1 MARAIR
7 SLPTPLSPV
16 NSTVA
21 RVGPTRSMAAKI
33 SCMASLRPIILS
45 NSERRPSS
53 ALSWRFSSRSARTS
67 SALLTTCIRW
77 SRENGL
83 SRKSVAPAFMAST
96 AVSTLPY
103 AVIMTT
109 GTCAFCRRISARNSC
124 PSMRGSFRSVST
136 MAARSTSFN
145 PSSAL
150 AALSTS
156 NPADIS
162 CSSSTRRSFSS
173 SSTTRMRFF
182 MRRVSSFG
190 GFGGHR
196 IHGQRDAEDAAF
208 AGFALHCYLTA
219 VLVHD
224 LGDNRQAQPHS
235 RRFGGEKG
243 IENVLYLRRADAH
256 SAVDHRDLR
265 RAPFGSRL
273 HRDRAPV
280 GRGLRRVEHQIVEH
294 PLHQLRIE
302 SKGRNLRRVIAV
314 DGDPRRLPLGFRD
327 RPVQQVCQVR
337 RLHAQLQRARE
348 LQKPRDQRIG
358 AVHFRRN
365 ESRQFARHFVLP
377 AELLVQYFRRGLNRA
392 QRIAQFV
399 RQSRR
404 ELSQRRP

>member
-33 SCMASLRPIILS
+33 SCMGSLRPMILS
-45 NSERRPSS
+45 NSSRRPSS
-53 ALSWRFSSRSARTS
+53 ALSWRFSSRSSRTS
-67 SALLTTCIRW
+67 SALWTTCIRW
-77 SRENGL
+77 SSENGL

-103 AVIMTT
+103 AVIITT

-156 NPADIS
+156 NPADIN

-173 SSTTRMRFF
+173 SSTIRMRFF
-182 MRRVSSFG
+182 MCRVSIVG
-190 GFGGHR
+190 WRGHLIHV
-196 IHGQRDAEDAAF
+196 IHGQRDAKNAAF
-208 AGFALHCYLTA
+208 SGFALHCYLTA

-224 LGDNRQAQPHS
+224 LGHNRQPQPHS
-235 RRFGGEKG
+235 LRFGGEER
-243 IENVLYLRRADAH
+243 IENILHLRRADAH
-256 SAVDHRDLR
+256 SAVDYRHLG
-265 RAPFGSRL
+265 RAPFGARL
-273 HRDRAPV
+273 HRDRAPL
-280 GRGLRRVEHQIVEH
+280 GSRLCRVQHQVVEH

-302 SKGRNLRRVIAV
+302 AKGRNLRRVIAV
-314 DGDPRRLPLGFRD
+314 DRDPRRLPFGFGD
-327 RPVQQVCQVR
+327 RPVQQVRQIR
-337 RLHAQLQRARE
+337 RFHTQLQWARK

-358 AVHFRRN
+358 AVHFRRD
-365 ESRQFARHFVLP
+365 ESRHFARHFVLR
-377 AELLVQYFRRGLNRA
+377 AELLVQHLRRGL
-392 QRIAQFV
+392 
-399 RQSRR
+399 
-404 ELSQRRP
+404 